1 MEQEN
6 FYSLGNENFALTGYQ
21 CKFGLQTGDDGI
33 SSLTVGIDAS
43 EQLHYAFNSENGLCL
58 TTPFGSVRT
67 PDLLG
72 KVASLPDNDA
82 KKTLTFFEKNGFL
95 FPLPHGK
102 DVILDLKSFVDIL
115 YRIKATMLLQSLLG
129 EIDPDY
135 EKILHLTLYL
145 LLSDRVT
152 LSIGDKTS
160 YTTCN
165 YRIHDLLNDP
175 ILTRVNS
182 DDSEE
187 AAQKNSYTVTDS
199 IYPPLF
205 ELNADEY
212 GDIVSAEPFTYNYPG
227 IKDNRYRKLTSL
239 YNNSHTESRNNRLII
254 EFLFHYMNTV
264 GVIKKI
270 DYING
275 IKYYGEPTIDNFDDK
290 LKKALLN
297 VARIILSL
305 EINYN
310 VGKMRPYYSPV
321 QLEGTW
327 KAPSLL
333 TALYFSI
340 FYRNPGVNIYRKC
353 ANPSCHNYF
362 LVSVTNERK
371 RYCCGE
377 CRNANNQRTHRLKI
391 KKSR

>member
-6 FYSLGNENFALTGYQ
+6 FFSLGNESFALTGYQ
-21 CKFGLQTGDDGI
+21 CRFGIHANDDG
-33 SSLTVGIDAS
+33 STSLTVGTEPT
-43 EQLHYAFNSENGLCL
+43 EQLHYAFNSENGLCI
-58 TTPFGSVRT
+58 TTPFGSIRT

-72 KVASLPDNDA
+72 KVVSLPDNDA
-82 KKTLTFFEKNGFL
+82 KKILSFFETNGFL
-95 FPLPHGK
+95 FPLPQNE
-102 DVILDLKSFVDIL
+102 DINLDLKPFVDVL

-129 EIDPDY
+129 EIEADY

-145 LLSDRVT
+145 LLSDRIT
-152 LSIGDKTS
+152 LSLGDRAAYS
-160 YTTCN
+160 SCN
-165 YRIHDLLNDP
+165 YRIHDLLNAP
-175 ILTRVNS
+175 MLTVTNS
-182 DDSEE
+182 NDSEE
-187 AAQKNSYTVTDS
+187 AAQKNSYTIMDS
-199 IYPPLF
+199 IYPPFF

-212 GDIVSAEPFTYNYPG
+212 GDIVSSEPFTYSYPG
-227 IKDNRYRKLTSL
+227 IKDSRYRKLASL
-239 YNNSHTESRNNRLII
+239 YKNTHAETRNNRLII

-264 GVIKKI
+264 GVIERI
-270 DYING
+270 DYLTG
-275 IKYYGEPTIDNFDDK
+275 IKYYGEPAIGKFDDK
-290 LKKALLN
+290 LKKALLS
-297 VARIILSL
+297 VARIVLAL

-310 VGKMRPYYSPV
+310 VGKMRPYYSPI

-340 FYRNPGVNIYRKC
+340 FYRNPGVKIYRKC

-371 RYCCGE
+371 RYCCSE
-377 CRNANNQRTHRLKI
+377 CRNANNQRTHRLKV